1 MKDIIKNNSKFIIVM
16 LLVIVLGIAGVTV
29 AIKVGNF
36 NPIAINT
43 TTGNISATISY
54 DSSVNSSTVTSTGKM
69 LPIKD
74 SLVTGTSVTDARVL
88 KVKFTVTGKSTN
100 PANSIYDISL
110 RNITMDDALKDSN
123 IKWRL
128 YKNNTLLSSGDFS
141 PSFDV
146 MENNRMV
153 LTTTQQDLT
162 TTASTYVFLMWISES
177 CTGDIANC
185 TNSDNQFKYVG
196 KSFSFNIKLETAT
209 KTKKNL
215 TRKTSASGTITTL
228 YNNATKTPV
237 TNNSITYQYDTT
249 HSLMKDVGGNI
260 RYYGASPN
268 NYIYFNCSD
277 YSNQSSSTCEKWRII
292 GVFDGKLKLIRN
304 ESIGSYSWDNKNKS
318 TGAESDFGKNDW
330 TDARLMKLLNPGYE
344 SETTGGSLYYNAKS
358 GNCYADIDNATTT
371 CNFTSTGIK
380 NAITRNMISD
390 NNYSLLGW
398 NSSEVYSDQIY
409 EYERTTGKVFS
420 GRPTSWTGKIALA
433 YPSDYGYAA
442 DLRKCTKQLVSYSDS
457 TCTSNNWIKPI
468 ITNNGNNNG
477 WLLIPYTGSAVG
489 VWVALSSGYI
499 IPTSGPQLRTLVYVP
514 LTVAPV
520 LYLDSNASV
529 KSGTGTSTDPYKLSV
544 N

>member
-16 LLVIVLGIAGVTV
+16 LLIIALGIAGVTV

-69 LPIKD
+69 LPIED

-123 IKWRL
+123 VKWRL

-141 PSFDV
+141 PTFDV

-177 CTGDIANC
+177 CAGDIANC

-215 TRKTSASGTITTL
+215 TRKTSAAGTITTL
-228 YNNATKTPV
+228 YNNATKTTV

-249 HSLMKDVGGNI
+249 HSLMKDTAGDI

-277 YSNQSSSTCEKWRII
+277 YSNQSSSTCETWRII
-292 GVFDGKLKLIRN
+292 GVFDGKIKLIRG
-304 ESIGSYSWDNKNKS
+304 SQIGTYAWDNKNIS
-318 TGAESDFGKNDW
+318 TGAETANGKNDW

-344 SETTGGSLYYNAKS
+344 SETAGGSLYYNAKS
-358 GNCYADIDNATTT
+358 GNCYAGQNNATKT
-371 CNFTSTGIK
+371 CDFTSTGIK
-380 NAITRNMISD
+380 NDITKNLIS
-390 NNYSLLGW
+390 NTTYYLGGLAG
-398 NSSEVYSDQIY
+398 NSIYPNEVYD
-409 EYERTTGKVFS
+409 YERVVVVYT
-420 GRPTSWTGKIALA
+420 GRPTEWAGKIALP
-433 YPSDYGYAA
+433 YLSDYGYAA
-442 DLRKCTKQLVSYSDS
+442 DLGKCTKQLINYSDS
-457 TCTSNNWIKPI
+457 TCASNNWMYSIMAPNYGWSLLTFYNSPNTAWN
-468 ITNNGNNNG
+468 ITSSNNIVIGHDVITYNANG
-477 WLLIPYTGSAVG
+477 
-489 VWVALSSGYI
+489 
-499 IPTSGPQLRTLVYVP
+499 
-514 LTVAPV
+514 VAPV
-520 LYLDSNASV
+520 LYLNSELSIKA
-529 KSGTGTSTDPYKLSV
+529 GTGTSSSPYQLSV
-544 N
+544 

>member
-16 LLVIVLGIAGVTV
+16 LLIIALGIAGVTV

-123 IKWRL
+123 VKWRL

-177 CTGDIANC
+177 CAGDIANC

-209 KTKKNL
+209 KTKKEL
-215 TRKTSASGTITTL
+215 TRKTSAAGTITTL
-228 YNNATKTPV
+228 YNNATKTTV

-249 HSLMKDVGGNI
+249 HSLMKDTAGDI

-277 YSNQSSSTCEKWRII
+277 YSNQSSSTCETWRII
-292 GVFDGKLKLIRN
+292 GVFDGKIKLIRG
-304 ESIGSYSWDNKNKS
+304 SQIGTYAWDNKNIS
-318 TGAESDFGKNDW
+318 TGAETNYGKNDW

-344 SETTGGSLYYNAKS
+344 SETAGGSLYYNAKS
-358 GNCYADIDNATTT
+358 GNCYAGQNNATKT
-371 CNFTSTGIK
+371 CDFTSTGIK
-380 NAITRNMISD
+380 NDITKNLIS
-390 NNYSLLGW
+390 NTTYYLGGLAG
-398 NSSEVYSDQIY
+398 NLIYPNEVYD
-409 EYERTTGKVFS
+409 YERGGVVYT
-420 GRPTSWTGKIALA
+420 GRPTTWTGKIALA
-433 YPSDYGYAA
+433 YPSDYGYAV
-442 DLRKCTKQLVSYSDS
+442 DLSKCSQKLNDYDNS
-457 TCTSNNWIKPI
+457 TCKSNNWMETI
-468 ITNNGNNNG
+468 IAQNYG
-477 WLLIPYTGSAVG
+477 WLLTPFSGSASGAWRVH
-489 VWVALSSGYI
+489 SSGFVNNIY
-499 IPTSGPQLRTLVYVP
+499 GAYYV
-514 LTVAPV
+514 LGVAPV
-520 LYLDSNASV
+520 LSLNSELAV
-529 KSGTGTSTDPYKLSV
+529 KAGTGSSSSPYKLSV
-544 N
+544 

>member
-16 LLVIVLGIAGVTV
+16 LLIIALGIAGVTV

-69 LPIKD
+69 LPIED

-123 IKWRL
+123 VKWRL

-209 KTKKNL
+209 KTKKEL
-215 TRKTSASGTITTL
+215 TRKTSAAGTITTL
-228 YNNATKTPV
+228 YNNATKTTV

-249 HSLMKDVGGNI
+249 HNLMKDTAGDI

-277 YSNQSSSTCEKWRII
+277 YSNQSSSTCETWRII
-292 GVFDGKLKLIRN
+292 GVFDGKIKLIRG
-304 ESIGSYSWDNKNKS
+304 SQIGTYAWDNKNIS
-318 TGAESDFGKNDW
+318 TGAETANGKNDW

-344 SETTGGSLYYNAKS
+344 SETTGGSLYYNSGS
-358 GNCYADIDNATTT
+358 GNCYVGQNNATKA
-371 CNFTSTGIK
+371 CDFTSTGIK
-380 NAITRNMISD
+380 NDKTRGLISEET
-390 NNYSLLGW
+390 YSLLGW
-398 NSSEVYSDQIY
+398 STSSVYANEIY
-409 EYERTTGKVFS
+409 EYERSTGKVHS
-420 GRPTSWTGKIALA
+420 DRPTTWTGKIALA

-442 DLRKCTKQLVSYSDS
+442 DLGKCSQNLNNYDNS
-457 TCTSNNWIKPI
+457 TCTSNNWMKTI
-468 ITNNGNNNG
+468 IAPNYG
-477 WLLIPYTGSAVG
+477 WLLTPFYGGASGAWRVH
-489 VWVALSSGYI
+489 SSGFVNNIY
-499 IPTSGPQLRTLVYVP
+499 GAYYALG
-514 LTVAPV
+514 VAPV
-520 LYLDSNASV
+520 LYLNSELSI
-529 KSGTGTSTDPYKLSV
+529 KTGTGTSSSPYQLSV
-544 N
+544 

>member
-16 LLVIVLGIAGVTV
+16 LLIIVLGITGVTV

-74 SLVTGTSVTDARVL
+74 SLVTGTNVTDTRVL

-141 PSFDV
+141 PTFDV

-153 LTTTQQDLT
+153 LTNTQQDLT
-162 TTASTYVFLMWISES
+162 TTASAYVFLMWISES

-209 KTKKNL
+209 KTKKDL
-215 TRKTSASGTITTL
+215 TRNISAAGTIVNL
-228 YNNATKTPV
+228 YNSSTKTTV
-237 TNNSITYQYDTT
+237 TNNSINYEYDTT
-249 HSLMKDVGGNI
+249 HSLMKDIGGNI

-304 ESIGSYSWDNKNKS
+304 ESIGNYSWDNKNKS
-318 TGAESDFGKNDW
+318 TGAEDDYGKNDW

-358 GNCYADIDNATTT
+358 GNCYAGKNNATKA

-380 NAITRNMISD
+380 NDTTRNMIAD
-390 NNYSLLGW
+390 TTYYLGGWEDSLKYVDYIYEKERGDT
-398 NSSEVYSDQIY
+398 VYSN
-409 EYERTTGKVFS
+409 RATT
-420 GRPTSWTGKIALA
+420 WTGKIALL
-433 YPSDYGYAA
+433 YPSDFGYAVDFTKSK
-442 DLRKCTKQLVSYSDS
+442 DLLLSSFDYDS
-457 TCTSNNWIKPI
+457 SNNYLFVDLAEWFLTPHSKSS
-468 ITNNGNNNG
+468 T
-477 WLLIPYTGSAVG
+477 G
-489 VWVALSSGYI
+489 VWANSYNMSDQLISPSANVYI
-499 IPTSGPQLRTLVYVP
+499 TYLGTR
-514 LTVAPV
+514 PV
-520 LYLDSNASV
+520 LFLNSNISLG
-529 KSGTGTSTDPYKLSV
+529 SGTGTSADPYKLV
-544 N
+544 V

>member
-16 LLVIVLGIAGVTV
+16 LLVIVLGVVGVTV

-128 YKNNTLLSSGDFS
+128 YKNNTLLSSGNFS

-209 KTKKNL
+209 KTKKDL
-215 TRKTSASGTITTL
+215 TRKVSAAGTITTL
-228 YNNATKTPV
+228 YNNATKTSV

-277 YSNQSSSTCEKWRII
+277 YSNQSSSTCETWRII

-304 ESIGSYSWDNKNKS
+304 ESIGSYSWDNKSKS
-318 TGAESDFGKNDW
+318 TGAEAALGKNDW

-358 GNCYADIDNATTT
+358 GNCYAGSNNATTT
-371 CNFTSTGIK
+371 CNFTSSGIK

-398 NSSEVYSDQIY
+398 DNSKVYSDQIY
-409 EYERTTGKVFS
+409 EYERTAGKVYS
-420 GRPTSWTGKIALA
+420 GRPTSWTGKIALP

-442 DLRKCTKQLVSYSDS
+442 DLSKCSQNLYNYGNS
-457 TCTSNNWIKPI
+457 TCTTNNWMKTIVS
-468 ITNNGNNNG
+468 NDGSNAG
-477 WLLIPYTGSAVG
+477 WLLIPNNAIPMG
-489 VWVALSSGYI
+489 VWLAFSDGSIVPNGMIQTPYLAFGALS
-499 IPTSGPQLRTLVYVP
+499 
-514 LTVAPV
+514 VAPV
-520 LYLDSNASV
+520 LYLNSDLSLGSE
-529 KSGTGTSTDPYKLSV
+529 TGTSTDPYKLSV
-544 N
+544 

>member
-16 LLVIVLGIAGVTV
+16 LLIIVLGIAGVTV

-69 LPIKD
+69 LPIED

-110 RNITMDDALKDSN
+110 RNITMDDALKDSDV
-123 IKWRL
+123 KWRL

-177 CTGDIANC
+177 CAGDIANC

-209 KTKKNL
+209 KTKKEL
-215 TRKTSASGTITTL
+215 TRKTSAAGTITTL
-228 YNNATKTPV
+228 YNNATKTTV

-249 HSLMKDVGGNI
+249 HSLMKDTAGDI

-277 YSNQSSSTCEKWRII
+277 YSNQSSSTCETWRII
-292 GVFDGKLKLIRN
+292 GVFEGKVKLIRG
-304 ESIGSYSWDNKNKS
+304 SQIGTYSWDNKNTS
-318 TGAESDFGKNDW
+318 TGAETAYGKNDW
-330 TDARLMKLLNPGYE
+330 TEARLMKLLNPGYE
-344 SETTGGSLYYNAKS
+344 SETTGGSLYYNSGS
-358 GNCYADIDNATTT
+358 GNCYSGQNNETTT

-380 NAITRNMISD
+380 NAETRNLISD
-390 NNYSLLGW
+390 TTYYLGGYR
-398 NSSEVYSDQIY
+398 SSSVYPNQIY
-409 EYERTTGKVFS
+409 EYERGTKVYS
-420 GRPTSWTGKIALA
+420 ERPTTWPGKIALP

-442 DLRKCTKQLVSYSDS
+442 DLGKCRNKQLSAYNES
-457 TCTSNNWIKPI
+457 TCTSNNWMNTI
-468 ITNNGNNNG
+468 IAPNQG
-477 WLLIPYTGSAVG
+477 WLLTPYSGRADHAWLV
-489 VWVALSSGYI
+489 VSSGYVGSNLSAYI
-499 IPTSGPQLRTLVYVP
+499 AAG
-514 LTVAPV
+514 VAPV
-520 LYLDSNASV
+520 LYLNSELSIKA
-529 KSGTGTSTDPYKLSV
+529 GTGTSSSPYKLSV
-544 N
+544 

>member
-1 MKDIIKNNSKFIIVM
+1 MKNIIKNNSKFIIVM
-16 LLVIVLGIAGVTV
+16 LLIIVLGITGVTV

-128 YKNNTLLSSGDFS
+128 YKNNTLLSSGNFS

-209 KTKKNL
+209 KTKKTL
-215 TRKTSASGTITTL
+215 TRTALSDSS
-228 YNNATKTPV
+228 V
-237 TNNSITYQYDTT
+237 SMSITNKFTPNKLVENGNSKYRYDTT
-249 HSLMKDVGGNI
+249 NNLMEDVDGNI

-277 YSNQSSSTCEKWRII
+277 YNNQTSSTCETWRII
-292 GVFDGKLKLIRN
+292 GVFDSKVKIMRGSI
-304 ESIGSYSWDNKNKS
+304 IGSYSWDS
-318 TGAESDFGKNDW
+318 SASDTNSGYGVNEWSQAD
-330 TDARLMKLLNPGYE
+330 LMKLLNSGYDSE
-344 SETTGGSLYYNAKS
+344 SVGGSLYWNAKS
-358 GNCYADIDNATTT
+358 GTCYNNSNNATTS
-371 CNFTSTGIK
+371 CNFTSTGLK
-380 NAITRNMISD
+380 NAETRNMIAETTYYTRGYGD
-390 NNYSLLGW
+390 NLIYVDAMYDKERVSGT
-398 NSSEVYSDQIY
+398 VYDST
-409 EYERTTGKVFS
+409 RTT
-420 GRPTSWTGKIALA
+420 SWIGKIAVA

-442 DLRKCTKQLVSYSDS
+442 DLSLCQERLGSYDDS
-457 TCTSNNWIKPI
+457 TCTANNWMKSILG
-468 ITNNGNNNG
+468 TNDWG
-477 WLLIPYTGSAVG
+477 WLLTPHSDAAYAWIVSSDGDASTSVRACD
-489 VWVALSSGYI
+489 ALG
-499 IPTSGPQLRTLVYVP
+499 
-514 LTVAPV
+514 VAPV
-520 LYLDSNASV
+520 LSLASELDIVSG
-529 KSGTGTSTDPYKLSV
+529 SGTSSSPYQLLID
-544 N
+544 

>member
-16 LLVIVLGIAGVTV
+16 LLIIALGITGVTV
-29 AIKVGNF
+29 AIKAGNF

-128 YKNNTLLSSGDFS
+128 YKNNTLLSSGNFS

-153 LTTTQQDLT
+153 LTNTQQDLT

-215 TRKTSASGTITTL
+215 TRKTSAAGTITTL

-237 TNNSITYQYDTT
+237 TNNSITYQYDTKN
-249 HSLMKDVGGNI
+249 SLMKDVGGNI

-277 YSNQSSSTCEKWRII
+277 YSNQSSSTCETWRII
-292 GVFDGKLKLIRN
+292 GVFDGKVKLIRN
-304 ESIGSYSWDNKNKS
+304 ESIGTYSWDNKDTT
-318 TGAESDFGKNDW
+318 TGAEADYGSNDW
-330 TDARLMKLLNPGYE
+330 TTARLMKLLNPGYTKE
-344 SETTGGSLYYNAKS
+344 SVNNSLYYNSK
-358 GNCYADIDNATTT
+358 GGQCYAGANNAETP
-371 CNFTSTGIK
+371 CDFTSTGIK
-380 NAITRNMISD
+380 NDITRNLISD
-390 NNYSLLGW
+390 TTYYLGGH
-398 NSSEVYSDQIY
+398 NSSSVYPNEIY
-409 EYERTTGKVFS
+409 EKERGTTVYS
-420 GRPTSWTGKIALA
+420 GRPTSWIGKIAIA

-442 DLRKCTKQLVSYSDS
+442 DLGKCTKQLGSYSYNYT
-457 TCTSNNWIKPI
+457 TCTSNNWMNTI
-468 ITNNGNNNG
+468 IASNDG
-477 WLLIPYTGSAVG
+477 WLLTP
-489 VWVALSSGYI
+489 SSGNERYVWYVYS
-499 IPTSGPQLRTLVYVP
+499 PGRVYDSGYAYSVSG
-514 LTVAPV
+514 VAPV
-520 LYLDSNASV
+520 LYLGSELSV
-529 KSGTGTSTDPYKLSV
+529 KAGIGSSSDPYQISV
-544 N
+544 

>member
-1 MKDIIKNNSKFIIVM
+1 MKNIIKNNSKFIIVM
-16 LLVIVLGIAGVTV
+16 LLIIVLGITGVTV

-69 LPIKD
+69 FPIKD

-128 YKNNTLLSSGDFS
+128 YKNNTLLSSGNFS

-162 TTASTYVFLMWISES
+162 TTASTYVFLMWISET

-215 TRKTSASGTITTL
+215 TRKTSAAGTITTL

-277 YSNQSSSTCEKWRII
+277 YSNQSSSTCETWRII
-292 GVFDGKLKLIRN
+292 GVFDGKIKLIRN
-304 ESIGSYSWDNKNKS
+304 ESIGLYSWDNKNKS
-318 TGAESDFGKNDW
+318 TGAENNYGKNDW

-344 SETTGGSLYYNAKS
+344 SEATGGSLYYNAKS
-358 GNCYADIDNATTT
+358 GNCYVGINNATTT
-371 CNFTSTGIK
+371 CNFTSSGIK
-380 NAITRNMISD
+380 NATTRNMISD

-409 EYERTTGKVFS
+409 EYERTTGKVYS

-442 DLRKCTKQLVSYSDS
+442 DLGKCTKQLISYSDS
-457 TCTSNNWIKPI
+457 TCASNNWMKTVV
-468 ITNNGNNNG
+468 TNKENESG
-477 WLLIPYTGSAVG
+477 WLLTSDSSLSNGAWSVDSIGSAWQNNDSVN
-489 VWVALSSGYI
+489 SNI
-499 IPTSGPQLRTLVYVP
+499 ETL
-514 LTVAPV
+514 PV
-520 LYLDSNASV
+520 LYLNSDLSLG
-529 KSGTGTSTDPYKLSV
+529 SGTGTSTEPYQLSV

>member
-1 MKDIIKNNSKFIIVM
+1 MKNIIKNNSKFIIVM
-16 LLVIVLGIAGVTV
+16 LLIIALGITGVTV
-29 AIKVGNF
+29 AIKAGNF

-128 YKNNTLLSSGDFS
+128 YKNNTLLSSGNFS

-153 LTTTQQDLT
+153 LTNTQQDLT

-209 KTKKNL
+209 KTKKEL
-215 TRKTSASGTITTL
+215 TRKTSAASTITTL
-228 YNNATKTPV
+228 YNNATKTTV

-249 HSLMKDVGGNI
+249 HSLMKDTAGDI
-260 RYYGASPN
+260 RYYGAAPN

-277 YSNQSSSTCEKWRII
+277 YSNQSSSTCETWRII
-292 GVFDGKLKLIRN
+292 GVFDGKIKLIRG
-304 ESIGSYSWDNKNKS
+304 SQIGTYAWDNKNIS
-318 TGAESDFGKNDW
+318 TGAETANGKNDW

-344 SETTGGSLYYNAKS
+344 SETAGGSLYYNAKS
-358 GNCYADIDNATTT
+358 GNCYAGQNNATKT
-371 CNFTSTGIK
+371 CDFTSTGIK
-380 NAITRNMISD
+380 NDITKNLIS
-390 NNYSLLGW
+390 NTTYYLGGLAG
-398 NSSEVYSDQIY
+398 NSTYPNEIY
-409 EYERTTGKVFS
+409 AYERGTTVYT
-420 GRPTSWTGKIALA
+420 GRPTKWAGKLALP
-433 YPSDYGYAA
+433 YLSDYGYAA
-442 DLRKCTKQLVSYSDS
+442 DLGKCTKQLISYSDS
-457 TCTSNNWIKPI
+457 TCASNNWMYSI
-468 ITNNGNNNG
+468 IAPNYG
-477 WLLIPYTGSAVG
+477 WLLLTPYNSSHIAWNVTSPNQIIGGHDGTTYNANG
-489 VWVALSSGYI
+489 V
-499 IPTSGPQLRTLVYVP
+499 T
-514 LTVAPV
+514 PV
-520 LYLDSNASV
+520 LYLSSELSIKA
-529 KSGTGTSTDPYKLSV
+529 GTGTSSSPYQLSV
-544 N
+544 

>member
-16 LLVIVLGIAGVTV
+16 LLVIVLGVVGVTV

-54 DSSVNSSTVTSTGKM
+54 DGSVNSSTVTSTGKM

-123 IKWRL
+123 IKWQL
-128 YKNNTLLSSGDFS
+128 YKNNTLLSSGNFS

-177 CTGDIANC
+177 CTVDIANC

-260 RYYGASPN
+260 RYCGASPN

-277 YSNQSSSTCEKWRII
+277 YNNQTSSTCETWRII
-292 GVFDGKLKLIRN
+292 GVFDGKVKIMRG
-304 ESIGSYSWDNKNKS
+304 SQIGIYSWDTSDSS
-318 TGAESDFGKNDW
+318 TNSGNGVNEWSQAD
-330 TDARLMKLLNPGYE
+330 LMKLLNSGYDSE
-344 SETTGGSLYYNAKS
+344 SVGGSLYWNAKS
-358 GNCYADIDNATTT
+358 GTCYNNSNNATTS
-371 CNFTSTGIK
+371 CNFTSTGLK
-380 NAITRNMISD
+380 NAETRNMIAETT
-390 NNYSLLGW
+390 YYTRGHI
-398 NSSEVYSDQIY
+398 SSNIY
-409 EYERTTGKVFS
+409 VDAMYDKERVS
-420 GRPTSWTGKIALA
+420 GTVVNATPPRTTSWTGKIAIP

-442 DLRKCTKQLVSYSDS
+442 DLSLCQQNLYGYNNS
-457 TCTSNNWIKPI
+457 TCTANNWMKSILAP
-468 ITNNGNNNG
+468 NYG
-477 WLLIPYTGSAVG
+477 WLLTPRSGYTYYAWLVS
-489 VWVALSSGYI
+489 SSGN
-499 IPTSGPQLRTLVYVP
+499 VYDFGTASVAGG
-514 LTVAPV
+514 VAPV
-520 LYLDSNASV
+520 LYLNPELAV
-529 KSGTGTSTDPYKLSV
+529 KAGTGSSSAPYQLLID
-544 N
+544 